1 MQTEFGSAHNF
12 TLRSALRVIGRAG
25 FSVGWAASLA
35 LGLAACLVACGGGT
49 TPALQAPVPTVAAQ
63 RPVAV
68 AEMPA
73 LHQCLTR
80 INQVLRDDPSQKKL
94 SLECLEGTYA
104 GLTPKGDPCLL
115 RVDAARKRFDFDYGP
130 EHVEVEWAD
139 VAIGPDGRPVHN
151 LEASP
156 LGQDQPGV
164 QISRFSPVPVAVT
177 QVVALRA
184 GAPVTGPRGLP
195 HLSYLRVAADTTTEV
210 KCRFGA

>member
-1 MQTEFGSAHNF
+1 MQTEFVWAGKV
-12 TLRSALRVIGRAG
+12 TLQAMLRVKGVMG
-25 FSVGWAASLA
+25 FAVAASMA
-35 LGLAACLVACGGGT
+35 AGLAACGGADA
-49 TPALQAPVPTVAAQ
+49 PAVKSPVLAAQ
-63 RPVAV
+63 RSVAV

-80 INQVLRDDPSQKKL
+80 INQVLRGDPSQKQL
-94 SLECLEGTYA
+94 NLECLEGTYA
-104 GLTPKGDPCLL
+104 GLTPTGDPCLL

-130 EHVEVEWAD
+130 EHVEVEWID
-139 VAIGPDGRPVHN
+139 VAVGVGGRTVHN

-156 LGQDQPGV
+156 LGNDQPGV
-164 QISRFSPVPVAVT
+164 QMIRFSPVPEPVT

-195 HLSYLRVAADTTTEV
+195 QLSYLRVGADVTTEV